1 MTSSAQTQMRGLT
14 QYIADLR
21 ACRVRELEEKR
32 INKEMA
38 HIRQKF
44 KEGSLD
50 GYQKKKYLSK
60 VRPEAVP
67 SLHSAVHA
75 RLITSVPTQIVFSY
89 ILGYPVDIGHMEAVN
104 LIASPKY
111 SEKQIGYLA
120 LTLLMHENS
129 DLVRLV
135 VNSIRKGLDELNEV
149 NNCLALHAIAN
160 IGGTEMAEA
169 LGPDVHRLLISPT
182 SRSFVK
188 KKAALTLLR
197 LYRKNPDTFPADEW
211 APRIV
216 AIMDD
221 ENLGVVTAV
230 TSLVMAL
237 AQTHPEAYNIAYA
250 KAVDRLARIVI
261 EEDFSEEY
269 IYYKVPTPWLQVK
282 LLRLLQYWPP
292 TEDPTI
298 KMTLHNVLKT
308 ILANSQDTPKNVQH
322 NNAQNAVL
330 FEAINLAIHLDTES
344 SVVANASVLLGKFI
358 LSRETNV
365 RYLGLD
371 TMAHL
376 AACVESLEPIKIH
389 QGVIILSLRDKDIS
403 VRRRGLDLLY
413 SMCDVTNAKTIVSEL
428 LRYLQVADYALRE
441 ELVLKIAILTEK
453 FATEYAW
460 YVDTILQLISSA
472 GDHVSEEV
480 WYRVVQIVT
489 NNEDVQ
495 EYAATKVF
503 DHLRSSS
510 CHENLIKVGG
520 YVLGEYG
527 HLIANNP
534 GASPIEQFHALHS
547 RSHLC
552 SQSTRALLLSTFVKW
567 LNLFP
572 EIREQILYVLNRY
585 RHVLDAELQQRACEY
600 VALAEMP
607 NDELLQVV
615 CDEMPPFPE
624 KSSLLLN
631 RLQKKHGDTGDKRT
645 WIIGGKEANRN
656 RNDVRQESLKKG
668 QVNGGAMPSAPSG
681 DVSVIPS
688 AHQPDL
694 ITADA
699 NASEIEAGVSTRE
712 DILAGLDGLDMSG
725 GGANDSSSLLPS
737 AQAADSSFGAGQ
749 PLMRSE
755 NNGGGERERSVSSA
769 SATPSASLVPMLTGA
784 NGAPTTST
792 RNPAQFT
799 SGSEKRFHRICF
811 SNEGVLYEDAQLQ
824 IGLKSEFHGNLGR
837 IALYIGNKISVG
849 FSSVTLQ
856 VRSQEPD
863 ALSVTMP
870 KMPPSSLG
878 AMTQVQQIIQLECRD
893 MFTHPPVLKLSY
905 LAGSMQEVTLR
916 LPVVIS
922 KFIEPVQ
929 LSATDFFERWKQI
942 GGAPRE
948 AQRIFGG
955 FKLTERGDVDIARN
969 KKVVGGMRMGILEG
983 IDPKEVNIVGA
994 GVLHMSERGKVGC
1007 LLRVEPNGQAKL
1019 CRATIRTTNDL
1030 VSAELLKLVVSGLS
1044 GDVAA
1049 LTSTAAA
1056 AAASTGVGE

>member
-1 MTSSAQTQMRGLT
+1 
-14 QYIADLR
+14 
-21 ACRVRELEEKR
+21 
-32 INKEMA
+32 
-38 HIRQKF
+38 
-44 KEGSLD
+44 
-50 GYQKKKYLSK
+50 
-60 VRPEAVP
+60 
-67 SLHSAVHA
+67 
-75 RLITSVPTQIVFSY
+75 
-89 ILGYPVDIGHMEAVN
+89 MEAVN
-104 LIASPKY
+104 LISSPKY

-135 VNSIRKGLDELNEV
+135 VNSIRKGLDEMNEV

-160 IGGTEMAEA
+160 IGGEEMAEA

-197 LYRKNPDTFPADEW
+197 LFRKNPETFPAQEW

-221 ENLGVVTAV
+221 DNLGVVTAV

-237 AQTHPEAYNIAYA
+237 AQAHPDAYHIAYQ
-250 KAVDRLARIVI
+250 KAVDRLARVVV
-261 EEDFSEEY
+261 EDDYSEEY

-292 TEDPTI
+292 SEDATV
-298 KMTLHNVLKT
+298 KMTLHNVLET
-308 ILANSQDTPKNVQH
+308 ILANSQDTPRNVQH

-330 FEAINLAIHLDTES
+330 FEAINLAIHMDTES
-344 SVVANASVLLGKFI
+344 SVVAKASVLLGKFI

-413 SMCDVTNAKTIVSEL
+413 SMCDVTNAKDIVFEL

-503 DHLRSSS
+503 DHLKSSS

-527 HLIANNP
+527 HLIANNA

-600 VALAEMP
+600 VALAEAA

-656 RNDVRQESLKKG
+656 RNDVRMESLRKG
-668 QVNGGAMPSAPSG
+668 PANGGAMPSGPPG
-681 DVSVIPS
+681 NVSVIP
-688 AHQPDL
+688 ATHQPDL

-699 NASEIEAGVSTRE
+699 NATELDQGISTRE
-712 DILAGLDGLDMSG
+712 DILAGLDGLDLSSG
-725 GGANDSSSLLPS
+725 AGNGNGSNDNGIGNDSGLAASGNM
-737 AQAADSSFGAGQ
+737 ADSSFGAGQ
-749 PLMRSE
+749 PLIGSGAMDRAASPE
-755 NNGGGERERSVSSA
+755 TTRTPAAGPSSK
-769 SATPSASLVPMLTGA
+769 PLVPMATGA
-784 NGAPTTST
+784 NGLPTTST
-792 RNPAQFT
+792 SGPPQFT
-799 SGSEKRFHRICF
+799 SGSEKRYHRTCF
-811 SNEGVLYEDAQLQ
+811 TNEGVLYEDAQLQ
-824 IGLKSEFHGNLGR
+824 IGIKSEFHGNLGR
-837 IALYIGNKISVG
+837 IALYLGNKISVG
-849 FSSVTLQ
+849 FSSMTLQ
-856 VRSQEPD
+856 VRSQEPN
-863 ALSVTMP
+863 ALTVSLP
-870 KMPPSSLG
+870 KMPASSLG
-878 AMTQVQQIIQLECRD
+878 AMTQVEQVVQLECKD
-893 MFTHPPVLKLSY
+893 VFTQPPVLKLSY
-905 LAGSMQEVTLR
+905 LAGSMQEITLR

-955 FKLTERGDVDIARN
+955 FKLTDRGDVDIIRN
-969 KKVVGGMRMGILEG
+969 KKVVSGMRLGILEG

-1044 GDVAA
+1044 GDVAS
-1049 LTSTAAA
+1049 LIGPS
-1056 AAASTGVGE
+1056 S